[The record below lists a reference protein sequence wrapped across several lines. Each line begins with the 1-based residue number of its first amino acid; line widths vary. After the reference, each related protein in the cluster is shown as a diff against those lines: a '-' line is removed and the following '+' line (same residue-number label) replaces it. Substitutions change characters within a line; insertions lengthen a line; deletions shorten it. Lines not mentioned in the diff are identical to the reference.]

1 VKVKHWGIIMALF
14 SSECAQCGS
23 TEHATK
29 DCPHGLFSSNK
40 CAQCGYQLK
49 TGQNIEPAAVFLYH
63 ELMTKKTQQHKKY
76 EQLASRLSL
85 KSVNLANKVSENL
98 PKVLQALKAAFIVAN
113 RQRSGATCILNPV
126 YGKLRRGM
134 TG

>member
-1 VKVKHWGIIMALF
+1 VSYQSAIKLSLSILK
-14 SSECAQCGS
+14 
-23 TEHATK
+23 
-29 DCPHGLFSSNK
+29 
-40 CAQCGYQLK
+40 GYQLK